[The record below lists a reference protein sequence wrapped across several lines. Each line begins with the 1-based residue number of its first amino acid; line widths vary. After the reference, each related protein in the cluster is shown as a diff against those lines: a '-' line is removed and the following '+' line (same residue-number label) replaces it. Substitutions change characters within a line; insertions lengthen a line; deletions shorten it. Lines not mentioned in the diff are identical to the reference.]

1 MDVYV
6 ARQPIFNRKKK
17 IYGYELLFR
26 DGTSNAF
33 PDLDGNTAT
42 SKLLS
47 SSFFTMG
54 IEQIAGGKKAF
65 INFTQDLLE
74 RKVPTM
80 FPRDKIMVEILEDV
94 EPTPELVA
102 ACREIAGQGYEL
114 ALDDFLYNT
123 DLKPLIEICQVIKID
138 FRMTPMEQVAE
149 YVENL
154 SRYHVKF
161 LAEKVETHD
170 EFQKAVDMGFEY
182 FQGYF
187 FSKPQV
193 LKSRDISP
201 SKINMIQI
209 MAEVNKEDF
218 GFRELEKLISRDVS
232 VSYKLMRYINSAY
245 YRRIQEISSIH
256 QAIVMLG
263 ERGIRHFISLIV
275 MAKLASDKPTEL
287 LRTSIIRARF
297 CELLGK
303 DGNAELDVSELFT
316 LGLFSLI
323 DAILDDT
330 MENLMSRLPLS
341 AEIKQALVSREGRL
355 ADYLELVASYETGD
369 WETFSRIVQG
379 VRVNEE
385 KIPEYYID
393 AVSWADTLAGL

>member
-26 DGTSNAF
+26 DG
-33 PDLDGNTAT
+33 
-42 SKLLS
+42 

-187 FSKPQV
+187 
-193 LKSRDISP
+193 
-201 SKINMIQI
+201 
-209 MAEVNKEDF
+209 
-218 GFRELEKLISRDVS
+218 
-232 VSYKLMRYINSAY
+232 
-245 YRRIQEISSIH
+245 
-256 QAIVMLG
+256 
-263 ERGIRHFISLIV
+263 
-275 MAKLASDKPTEL
+275 
-287 LRTSIIRARF
+287 
-297 CELLGK
+297 
-303 DGNAELDVSELFT
+303 
-316 LGLFSLI
+316 
-323 DAILDDT
+323 
-330 MENLMSRLPLS
+330 
-341 AEIKQALVSREGRL
+341 
-355 ADYLELVASYETGD
+355 
-369 WETFSRIVQG
+369 
-379 VRVNEE
+379 
-385 KIPEYYID
+385 
-393 AVSWADTLAGL
+393 